1 MQHVNYTC
9 AALLVISNVTLAEP
23 SRDSAI
29 YAPESRERIVL
40 AQASTERSSAETQRD
55 AERRQSR
62 SEPTEQES
70 LALAALE
77 GLMAQPSERAL
88 PIVKRVLSGP
98 QSTLVKQRALF
109 VLSQMDEPEAQTLL
123 VETARSSEPA
133 LRAEAIRNI
142 GIGGNPKSLAVLQE
156 IYNSGD
162 TDVKQRVLEAWLISN
177 SKNEVFQVALNAN
190 SDAEANDAIR
200 MLGAMGAGDE
210 LRKLGEM
217 RKPGHNLVDAYAISG
232 DLASLRKVVDGSGDL
247 DTRSDA
253 VRKIGIIDSDAA
265 RAALREIYA
274 ATAAEELKN
283 AALEG
288 MLISRDEQGVLA
300 LYRSS
305 KSADEKRALL
315 RTLSH
320 MDGDAALEAIDAAL
334 ANKP

>member
-1 MQHVNYTC
+1 MQHFNYTL
-9 AALLVISNVTLAEP
+9 AALLVVSNVTMAEP
-23 SRDSAI
+23 ASDSAI
-29 YAPESRERIVL
+29 YEPAVERILL
-40 AQASTERSSAETQRD
+40 AQASTTTPTAEAQR
-55 AERRQSR
+55 ESGRRESR
-62 SEPTEQES
+62 REPSEQES

-109 VLSQMDEPEAQTLL
+109 VLSQMDGAEAQTLL
-123 VETARSSEPA
+123 VQTARSADPA
-133 LRAEAIRNI
+133 LRGEAIRNI
-142 GIGGNPKSLAVLQE
+142 GIGGNPKSLGVLQE
-156 IYNSGD
+156 IYTAGD
-162 TDVKQRVLEAWLISN
+162 PDVKQRVLEAWLISN
-177 SKNEVFQVALNAN
+177 SRDQVFQAALNAK
-190 SDAEANDAIR
+190 SDIEANDAIR

-210 LRKLGEM
+210 LRKLGDM
-217 RKPGHNLVDAYAISG
+217 RKPGHNLVEAYAISG
-232 DLASLRKVVDGSGDL
+232 DLVSLRKIVTSDADL

-265 RAALREIYA
+265 RSALREIYSGA
-274 ATAAEELKN
+274 SAEELKS

-288 MLISRDEQGVLA
+288 MLISGDEQGVLA
-300 LYRSS
+300 LYRGS

-334 ANKP
+334 EPKP